1 MLELKYVSAGYGAG
15 PALRQVSLKVRTGEV
30 VALVGPN
37 GAGKTTVLCT
47 ISALLRPTSGEIS
60 FNGMMLGG
68 RNPADIVKAGIAH
81 GPEERKVWP
90 HMTIQENLELGAS
103 IMPKAKDRKSKRLH
117 SSH

>member
-37 GAGKTTVLCT
+37 GAGKTTVLRT

-81 GPEERKVWP
+81 CPEERKVWP
-90 HMTIQENLELGAS
+90 HMTIQENLELG
-103 IMPKAKDRKSKRLH
+103 DRKSTRLN

>member
-37 GAGKTTVLCT
+37 GAGKTTVLRT

-81 GPEERKVWP
+81 RSEE
-90 HMTIQENLELGAS
+90 HTSELQS
-103 IMPKAKDRKSKRLH
+103 LMR
-117 SSH
+117 SSYAVFCLTKKKTTKI